1 MRSGDNAKTSGKDS
15 ILQGEIIHSL
25 ADALEDDDVRE
36 ILKHRSALDRN
47 KAVLGPIGV
56 SKPARDQAG
65 ARQPYVR
72 EGLFRS
78 SAPARRGATAAFRQ
92 SKP

>member
-47 KAVLGPIGV
+47 KTILGPIRV
-56 SKPARDQAG
+56 SKPAQAG

-72 EGLFRS
+72 EELLRS